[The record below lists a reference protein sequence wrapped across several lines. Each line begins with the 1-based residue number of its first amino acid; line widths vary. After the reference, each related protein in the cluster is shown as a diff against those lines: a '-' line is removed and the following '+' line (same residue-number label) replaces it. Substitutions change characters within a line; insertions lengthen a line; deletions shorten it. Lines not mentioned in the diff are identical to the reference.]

1 MDISYILNHLGED
14 RKNYFNAIAPPIIQ
28 SSNFAFDSVID
39 FREKIAQE
47 FETNVY
53 TRGNNPTV
61 EILRKKLAALEHAED
76 CLVFSSGVA
85 AVAASIMGNVAAG
98 DHIVCVKSVY
108 SWTKTL
114 LQKYLS
120 RFGVTHTYV
129 DGKDLDAIAVAITPQ
144 TKLLFLESPTTMTFE
159 LQDLAACAQLAK
171 KHGLITV
178 IDNSYCSPYFQN
190 PIDY

>member
-61 EILRKKLAALEHAED
+61 EILRKKLAALEHAVVP
-76 CLVFSSGVA
+76 LGPAQPV
-85 AVAASIMGNVAAG
+85 
-98 DHIVCVKSVY
+98 
-108 SWTKTL
+108 
-114 LQKYLS
+114 
-120 RFGVTHTYV
+120 V
-129 DGKDLDAIAVAITPQ
+129 D
-144 TKLLFLESPTTMTFE
+144 
-159 LQDLAACAQLAK
+159 
-171 KHGLITV
+171 V
-178 IDNSYCSPYFQN
+178 IDVLQVVPAKRF
-190 PIDY
+190 